1 MHGCIEKTRSE
12 KYIVVEWIVA
22 RRFRKNPMDEIKL
35 TRVGRYKIAWDR
47 CGATADRNGSEQ
59 ADTEKLRRLAELGK
73 QFKKAKKNGSQ

>member
-1 MHGCIEKTRSE
+1 
-12 KYIVVEWIVA
+12 
-22 RRFRKNPMDEIKL
+22 MDEIKL

-47 CGATADRNGSEQ
+47 CDATADRNGPEQ